1 MATINDVMKD
11 LVESIDG
18 GLACSVVDL
27 ESGLMLGAHH
37 TVPYFT
43 QSYIDAVAAAAVD
56 MFRGK
61 TVRTVEELLSAQRG
75 QEVTNSIQEVQ
86 MSTAGTY
93 HFMTGV
99 EGKPN
104 ALVVVVTSRKANLGM
119 GWSATRKAAKE
130 LGPLCP

>member
-1 MATINDVMKD
+1 MATINDVMKE

-61 TVRTVEELLSAQRG
+61 TIRTVEQLLTAQRG
-75 QEVTNSIQEVQ
+75 QEVKHSIREVQ
-86 MSTAGTY
+86 MTTDGTY
-93 HFMTGV
+93 HFMTTV
-99 EGKPN
+99 SDKPN
-104 ALVVVVTSRKANLGM
+104 ALIVVVTSRKANLGM
-119 GWSATRKAAKE
+119 GWTATRRAAQE
-130 LGPLCP
+130 LTPLCP

>member
-1 MATINDVMKD
+1 MTINEVMKD
-11 LVESIDG
+11 LVDSIDG

-61 TVRTVEELLSAQRG
+61 TVQTVEQLLSAQRG
-75 QEVTNSIQEVQ
+75 MEVKNSIREVQ
-86 MSTAGTY
+86 MSTDGTY
-93 HFMTGV
+93 HFMTNV
-99 EGKPN
+99 EGKEN

-119 GWSATRKAAKE
+119 GLAATRRAAKE
-130 LGPLCP
+130 LTPLCP

>member
-1 MATINDVMKD
+1 MATINDVMRD
-11 LVESIDG
+11 LVEGIDG

-61 TVRTVEELLSAQRG
+61 TVRTVEQLLSAQRG
-75 QEVTNSIQEVQ
+75 VEVKNSIREVQ
-86 MSTAGTY
+86 MSTEGTY
-93 HFMTGV
+93 HFMTTV
-99 EGKPN
+99 EGKED

-119 GWSATRKAAKE
+119 GWTATRKAAKE
-130 LGPLCP
+130 LTPLCP

>member
-1 MATINDVMKD
+1 MATINDVMRE

-61 TVRTVEELLSAQRG
+61 TVRTVEQLLSEQRG
-75 QEVTNSIQEVQ
+75 TEVKNTIREVQ
-86 MSTAGTY
+86 MATDGTY
-93 HFMTGV
+93 HFMTTV
-99 EGKPN
+99 EGKEN

-119 GWSATRKAAKE
+119 GWSATRSASKQLA
-130 LGPLCP
+130 PLCP

>member
-1 MATINDVMKD
+1 MATINDVMKE

-61 TVRTVEELLSAQRG
+61 TVRTVEQLLSAQRG
-75 QEVTNSIQEVQ
+75 QEVTNSIKEVQ
-86 MSTAGTY
+86 MSTDGTY

-119 GWSATRKAAKE
+119 GWSATRNAAKK
-130 LGPLCP
+130 LTPLCP

>member
-1 MATINDVMKD
+1 VATINEVMKD
-11 LVESIDG
+11 LVEGIDG

-75 QEVTNSIQEVQ
+75 QEVKNSIQEVQ

-93 HFMTGV
+93 HFMTNV
-99 EGKPN
+99 VGKEN

-119 GWSATRKAAKE
+119 GWSATRNAAK
-130 LGPLCP
+130 LLTPLCP

>member
-1 MATINDVMKD
+1 MSIADVMRE
-11 LVESIDG
+11 LVESVDG

-61 TVRTVEELLSAQRG
+61 TVRTVEQLLSAQRG
-75 QEVTNSIQEVQ
+75 TEVKNSIREVQ
-86 MSTAGTY
+86 MSTDGTY
-93 HFMTGV
+93 HFMTTV

-104 ALVVVVTSRKANLGM
+104 ALVVMVTSRKANLGM
-119 GWSATRKAAKE
+119 GWTSTRRAAQQ